1 MKKFIA
7 GIMVGAF
14 LFGGTSVLADSIKS
28 IVGAKVTGT
37 YTVQK
42 TDGTKVA
49 DGAVINGSAYVPVR
63 ALADA
68 TGIPLNVE
76 GKTITLGDQTV
87 KPEGNA
93 LSDEALTLSNQIIK
107 LQNDILTHRNNITA
121 ENEHIKVLE
130 DSIARE
136 EAREEEL
143 PGSLEILQSNL
154 TKTREKVAEYQAQID
169 AAEAEI
175 TKLQA
180 QVDALSK

>member
-7 GIMVGAF
+7 GIMVGAL
-14 LFGGTSVLADSIKS
+14 LFGGTTVLADSIKS
-28 IVGAKVTGT
+28 LVGAKVTGT

-49 DGAVINGSAYVPVR
+49 DGAIINGSAYVPVR

-76 GKTITLGDQTV
+76 GKTITMGDQTA

-93 LSDEALTLSNQIIK
+93 LSEEALVLVNRIAK
-107 LQNDILTHRNNITA
+107 LRGDILTHKNNIAA

-136 EAREEEL
+136 EARDEEL
-143 PGSLEILQSNL
+143 PGSLEILRSNL
-154 TKTREKVAEYQAQID
+154 AKTRAKVAEYQAQID

-175 TKLQA
+175 KKLQA
-180 QVDALSK
+180 QVDTLSK

>member
-1 MKKFIA
+1 MKRFIA
-7 GIMVGAF
+7 GIMVGAL

-76 GKTITLGDQTV
+76 GKTITMGTQSV

-93 LSDEALTLSNQIIK
+93 LSDEELQIVNEITRLKNANRSTQGLIDLELLNEKTLLDAI
-107 LQNDILTHRNNITA
+107 A
-121 ENEHIKVLE
+121 E
-130 DSIARE
+130 E
-136 EAREEEL
+136 EARAEKMPGRLGILKEEL
-143 PGSLEILQSNL
+143 AKSNA
-154 TKTREKVAEYQAQID
+154 KVAEYQAQID

-175 TKLQA
+175 KQLEA
-180 QVDALSK
+180 QLNK

>member
-7 GIMVGAF
+7 GIMVGAL

-28 IVGAKVTGT
+28 LVGAKVTGT

-63 ALADA
+63 ALAEA

-76 GKTITLGDQTV
+76 GKTITMGTQSV

-93 LSDEALTLSNQIIK
+93 LSDEALTLVNE
-107 LQNDILTHRNNITA
+107 ITRLKNVNRSTQ
-121 ENEHIKVLE
+121 ELIELE
-130 DSIARE
+130 LIHEKTLLDSIAKE

-154 TKTREKVAEYQAQID
+154 TKTREKVAEYQAKID